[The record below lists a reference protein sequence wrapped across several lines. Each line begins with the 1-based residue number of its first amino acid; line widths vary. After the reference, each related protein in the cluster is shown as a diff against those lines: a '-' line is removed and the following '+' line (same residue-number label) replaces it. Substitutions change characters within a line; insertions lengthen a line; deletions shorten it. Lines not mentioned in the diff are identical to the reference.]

1 MLPSPDRFTATVS
14 VRFFSGLSLLL
25 CVGLV
30 AGLSGCTSGT
40 SSSDASADTTSATT
54 TRTVSEPTGPD
65 PKAPTPIENGE
76 DTRSV
81 AQKLTDTSTETRV
94 KQALVRTSS
103 LRVFSFRPTV
113 VGGHLVLRGDV
124 NTADQYRQ
132 AERVARQVDGVDA
145 VTNRITMGGRP
156 VTEERLSATEDAS
169 ETADTAVYHTV
180 RSGDNLWD
188 IARKYS
194 ASVQQIQRLND
205 LNSSAL
211 RPGQRIRVR

>member
-1 MLPSPDRFTATVS
+1 MS

-25 CVGLV
+25 CTGLV
-30 AGLSGCTSGT
+30 AGLSACTSGT

-54 TRTVSEPTGPD
+54 TTTVSEPAGPD
-65 PKAPTPIENGE
+65 PEAPTPIEDGE

-81 AQKLTDTSTETRV
+81 AQKLTDASTETRV

-113 VGGHLVLRGDV
+113 VNGHLVLRGDV

-132 AERVARQVDGVDA
+132 AERVARQVEGVEA
-145 VTNRITMGGRP
+145 LTNRVTMGGRP
-156 VTEERLSATEDAS
+156 VTEERLNGTDEDSAETE
-169 ETADTAVYHTV
+169 DTAVYHTV
-180 RSGDNLWD
+180 RQGDNLWD
-188 IARKYS
+188 IARKYR
-194 ASVQQIQRLND
+194 ASVEQIQRLND